1 MLAQREQATA
11 SIPRERE
18 ANLRRAI
25 RNERKVEQP
34 AGAPIPPLQ
43 LPAGVAERVT
53 RLPAEG
59 APAFDPTKPETDF
72 QLQQATQL
80 LRNLA
85 AAQGTT
91 GRRAAR

>member
-1 MLAQREQATA
+1 M
-11 SIPRERE
+11 
-18 ANLRRAI
+18 
-25 RNERKVEQP
+25 EQP
-34 AGAPIPPLQ
+34 AGAAIPPLQ

-85 AAQGTT
+85 AAQGP